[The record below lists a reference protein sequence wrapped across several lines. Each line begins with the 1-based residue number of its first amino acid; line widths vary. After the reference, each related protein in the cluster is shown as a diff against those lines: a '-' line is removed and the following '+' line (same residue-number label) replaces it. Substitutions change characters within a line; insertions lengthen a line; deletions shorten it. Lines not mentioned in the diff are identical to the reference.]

1 MKIYRLHEAQDNTKN
16 YFILSDGE
24 GNAKMIDW
32 DLSEEEIEELVKEFE
47 QVGGSLESRVEC
59 GWMDEDDVFGDTFA
73 IEELGEVVVWLK

>member
-16 YFILSDGE
+16 YIVLTDGE

-32 DLSEEEIEELVKEFE
+32 DLSEEEVEELVKEFE

-73 IEELGEVVVWLK
+73 KTALSETTQLK